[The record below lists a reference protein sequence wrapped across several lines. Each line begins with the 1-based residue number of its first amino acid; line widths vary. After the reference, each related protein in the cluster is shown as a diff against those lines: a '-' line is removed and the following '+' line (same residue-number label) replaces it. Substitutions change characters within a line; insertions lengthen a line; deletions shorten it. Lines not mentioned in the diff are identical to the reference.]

1 MFMAFHILPVAA
13 VIAIMQTAEH
23 VSCSPHVVVIY
34 ISQEEI
40 TITKAVN
47 FIKIIYRT
55 KCQSTAFVGGTRV
68 APTSHSQMLVLLMVQ
83 NYKVWPSGSLQR
95 HDNLP
100 YLVQKLKLLFFVKSG
115 RLLVGLKFR
124 WIMQQLIRKEKSIS
138 SVPFVYYFT
147 RELGIIQYR
156 DIYR

>member
-55 KCQSTAFVGGTRV
+55 KC
-68 APTSHSQMLVLLMVQ
+68 
-83 NYKVWPSGSLQR
+83 
-95 HDNLP
+95 
-100 YLVQKLKLLFFVKSG
+100 
-115 RLLVGLKFR
+115 
-124 WIMQQLIRKEKSIS
+124 
-138 SVPFVYYFT
+138 
-147 RELGIIQYR
+147 
-156 DIYR
+156 